1 MKHPTAVVIK
11 ERLSNARTETR
22 KLVLLSLKHGEEFL
36 RSTMANIEPY
46 AIQYGQYIQ
55 KQWNHLL
62 KHIEGPI
69 YDKSVEIA
77 EQ

>member
-55 KQWNHLL
+55 K
-62 KHIEGPI
+62 
-69 YDKSVEIA
+69 
-77 EQ
+77 